1 MDIQQALARVV
12 ERDNL
17 ERDEMATVMRQI
29 MSGDATDA
37 QIGGLLMALRM
48 KGETID
54 EIAGAAAVMRE
65 LATPVQVA
73 GEHLVDLVGTGG
85 DGANLFNVSTAACFV
100 VAAAGARVAKHGNR
114 SVSSTSGS
122 SDVLEALGVPLDL
135 SPEQVARAIDTVGIG
150 FMFAPAHHSAMR
162 YAIGPRRELGLRTL
176 FNLLGPLTNPAAVK
190 HQLLGVYSAALC
202 EPLAYALRA
211 LGSEHAMVVHSRD
224 GLDEISI
231 AAPTHVAELRDGAVR
246 CYEINASDYGC
257 GADNLDG
264 LAVDSARASAA
275 LIRAALAGGEAKHDE
290 LTANDVDKARRIIA
304 VNAGATI
311 YVAGVA
317 RSLEDGVALAE
328 DILSTGLAAE
338 KLRAFVDLTR
348 LMRQETS
355 S

>member
-1 MDIQQALARVV
+1 VDIQQALARVV
-12 ERDNL
+12 NNENL
-17 ERDEMATVMRQI
+17 TEEEMATVMRQI

-54 EIAGAAAVMRE
+54 EIAGAAGVMRE
-65 LATPVQVA
+65 LATPVQVSGA
-73 GEHLVDLVGTGG
+73 HLVDLVGTGG

-100 VAAAGARVAKHGNR
+100 VAAAGAQVAKHGNR

-135 SPEQVARAIDTVGIG
+135 APAQVARAIETVGIG

-176 FNLLGPLTNPAAVK
+176 FNLLGPLTNPAGVK
-190 HQLLGVYSAALC
+190 RQLLGVFSDSLC
-202 EPLAYALRA
+202 EPLACALRA
-211 LGSEHAMVVHSRD
+211 LGSEHAMVVHSHD

-231 AAPTHVAELRDGAVR
+231 AAPTRVAELRDGAVH
-246 CYEINASDYGC
+246 CYEIHAADFGC
-257 GADNLDG
+257 GADSLDG
-264 LAVDSARASAA
+264 LSVDSAQASAA
-275 LIRAALAGGEAKHDE
+275 LIRAALGGGTMADNGGR
-290 LTANDVDKARRIIA
+290 AYDIDKARSIIT

-311 YVAGVA
+311 YVAGIA
-317 RSLEDGVALAE
+317 RSLEDGVSLAE
-328 DILSTGLAAE
+328 DIVSTGLAAE
-338 KLRAFVDLTR
+338 KLKSFVDLTQ